1 MHIKFGCDPWGAFGR
16 YSYDPF
22 TQSPNDH
29 PEAELYINAGDYLLV
44 WGNMD
49 EDGFFDGETLDG
61 RRGLVPSNFI
71 HRLIGDELLEFHQMA
86 VLGLAGGPEEPHS
99 TSIPHGIETAEF
111 DAVGEC
117 QNTA

>member
-1 MHIKFGCDPWGAFGR
+1 
-16 YSYDPF
+16 
-22 TQSPNDH
+22 
-29 PEAELYINAGDYLLV
+29 
-44 WGNMD
+44 MD

-86 VLGLAGGPEEPHS
+86 VLGLACGPEEPHS

-117 QNTA
+117 HNTARHRSIFRNQTKNEPGNL